1 MQANGD
7 RINIQ
12 RVSMERLQRPDKLR
26 VQFVGGTLVGEDRGE
41 WGGSLSVLEDSNQTP
56 REILNQNVLQMFT
69 VQGAVEVITGDLPSN
84 EGSTWLYS
92 NVEGHGWSIQKKA
105 DLHGYPRVIG
115 KTGDRMLFAY
125 GDAVSIMENFNER
138 QIASLPMMDVR
149 PNSIAQDTRGD
160 IYVGMNAFVVR
171 VVSNRN
177 GYPRPH

>member
-1 MQANGD
+1 
-7 RINIQ
+7 
-12 RVSMERLQRPDKLR
+12 
-26 VQFVGGTLVGEDRGE
+26 
-41 WGGSLSVLEDSNQTP
+41 
-56 REILNQNVLQMFT
+56 
-69 VQGAVEVITGDLPSN
+69 
-84 EGSTWLYS
+84 
-92 NVEGHGWSIQKKA
+92 
-105 DLHGYPRVIG
+105 
-115 KTGDRMLFAY
+115 MLFAY